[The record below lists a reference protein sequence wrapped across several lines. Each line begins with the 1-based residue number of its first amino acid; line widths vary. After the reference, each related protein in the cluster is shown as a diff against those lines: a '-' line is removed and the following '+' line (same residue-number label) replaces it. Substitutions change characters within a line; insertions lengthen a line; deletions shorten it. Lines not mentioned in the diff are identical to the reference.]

1 MQQHLDGQSREDGCV
16 DAHIADTLMTP
27 TLFSQHSYSLKCCK
41 IWWKHQ
47 WTVQHFGELLTFC
60 FRYEHINTVLS
71 GKKLS
76 PWPTKGPKPLFAP
89 AWAQPMQR
97 LTPEYLK
104 LWCYMN
110 FERTRAVTSLYFRS
124 LQLAGSSDGDQPV
137 QQCCSSSACHRRFL
151 SHVNCSIRWS
161 MAAASCDL

>member
-76 PWPTKGPKPLFAP
+76 PWPTKGPQTTVCTCMGSTHATINSGVFKTVMLHEL
-89 AWAQPMQR
+89 
-97 LTPEYLK
+97 LTH
-104 LWCYMN
+104 
-110 FERTRAVTSLYFRS
+110 T
-124 LQLAGSSDGDQPV
+124 
-137 QQCCSSSACHRRFL
+137 CCHITVFPQSSACREL
-151 SHVNCSIRWS
+151 WRWS
-161 MAAASCDL
+161 ASPAVLQQLCLSQTLSVTCKL